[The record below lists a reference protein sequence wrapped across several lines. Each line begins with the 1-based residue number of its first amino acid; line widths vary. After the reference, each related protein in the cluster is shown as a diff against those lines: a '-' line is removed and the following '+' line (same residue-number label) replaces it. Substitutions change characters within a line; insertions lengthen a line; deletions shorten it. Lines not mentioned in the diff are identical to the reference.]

1 MVSKR
6 TRSDVVAR
14 DARLILPHQVLM
26 MSSTSS
32 IDENIADVFARF
44 STNCKNARQIC
55 SVRTIVDDVGAPC
68 ASPLG
73 SLFTRMPWKLPG
85 DSTEPLEEAQGD
97 PAKSEASKKYQP
109 QREIDRFFVPQR
121 YDPLNAKAPDLQGR
135 YVPPPPERTEGPP
148 GVTSYRTETV
158 PGTHTS
164 APRGPGRLP
173 GASQAEPSPG
183 AVEGCF
189 RESRISS
196 VR

>member
-1 MVSKR
+1 MDEHRDDRSVVSKR

-44 STNCKNARQIC
+44 STNSKNARQIC

-135 YVPPPPERTEGPP
+135 YVPPPPNVLKDHLVLPRTEPKP
-148 GVTSYRTETV
+148 FPEPTRAH
-158 PGTHTS
+158 P
-164 APRGPGRLP
+164 ADPDD
-173 GASQAEPSPG
+173 SQAQAKPNLPPEL
-183 AVEGCF
+183 
-189 RESRISS
+189 
-196 VR
+196 